1 MHQLGSHLKKRTIHM
16 STKLQRIIGW
26 VMTAL
31 LEIMLIG
38 LSGISKFMEF
48 PGKKEMLDRMGISA
62 DLLSRIGV
70 VEIAVAI
77 LFLIPR
83 TAFIGAILITAYLGG
98 AIMTHLRVGD
108 PWIFPIILG
117 VFMWVALG
125 LRNPA
130 IFSLALGKAP
140 AGQTSEEVSR

>member
-1 MHQLGSHLKKRTIHM
+1 
-16 STKLQRIIGW
+16 
-26 VMTAL
+26 
-31 LEIMLIG
+31 
-38 LSGISKFMEF
+38 MEF

-62 DLLSRIGV
+62 DLLSKIGV

-83 TAFIGAILITAYLGG
+83 TSFIGAILITAYLGG

-108 PWIFPIILG
+108 PWSFPIILG

-130 IFSLALGKAP
+130 IFALALGKNP
-140 AGQTSEEVSR
+140 TGHKPEDEVSR

>member
-1 MHQLGSHLKKRTIHM
+1 M

-26 VMTAL
+26 MMTAL

-70 VEIAVAI
+70 VEITVAI

-83 TAFIGAILITAYLGG
+83 TSFVGAILITAYLGG
-98 AIMTHLRVGD
+98 AIMTHLRIGD
-108 PWIFPIILG
+108 PWFFPVILG

-130 IFSLALGKAP
+130 IFALALGRIP

>member
-1 MHQLGSHLKKRTIHM
+1 M

-77 LFLIPR
+77 LFMIPR
-83 TAFIGAILITAYLGG
+83 TSFIGAILITGYLGG
-98 AIMTHLRVGD
+98 AIMTHLRIGD
-108 PWIFPIILG
+108 PWIFPVILG
-117 VFMWVALG
+117 VFMWIALG
-125 LRNPA
+125 LRNPVV
-130 IFSLALGKAP
+130 FSLALGKSATC
-140 AGQTSEEVSR
+140 QKTDEVAR

>member
-1 MHQLGSHLKKRTIHM
+1 MHQLGSHLKKRTILM

-77 LFLIPR
+77 LFVIPR

-130 IFSLALGKAP
+130 IFALALGKAP

>member
-1 MHQLGSHLKKRTIHM
+1 MILM

-83 TAFIGAILITAYLGG
+83 TSFIGAILITAYLGG

-108 PWIFPIILG
+108 PWFFPIILG

-130 IFSLALGKAP
+130 IFTLALGKTP
-140 AGQTSEEVSR
+140 AGHKSEEVSR

>member
-1 MHQLGSHLKKRTIHM
+1 M
-16 STKLQRIIGW
+16 STKLKRIIGW
-26 VMTAL
+26 VMTVL

-83 TAFIGAILITAYLGG
+83 TSFIGAILITAYLGG

-108 PWIFPIILG
+108 SWFFPIILG

-130 IFSLALGKAP
+130 IFTLALGRTP
-140 AGQTSEEVSR
+140 AGHKSEEVSR

>member
-1 MHQLGSHLKKRTIHM
+1 M

-77 LFLIPR
+77 LFMIPR
-83 TAFIGAILITAYLGG
+83 TSFIGAILITGYLGG
-98 AIMTHLRVGD
+98 AIMTHLRIGD
-108 PWIFPIILG
+108 PWIFPVILG
-117 VFMWVALG
+117 VFMWIALG
-125 LRNPA
+125 LRNPV
-130 IFSLALGKAP
+130 IFSLALGKNATC
-140 AGQTSEEVSR
+140 QKTDEVSP

>member
-1 MHQLGSHLKKRTIHM
+1 
-16 STKLQRIIGW
+16 
-26 VMTAL
+26 MTVL

-48 PGKKEMLDRMGISA
+48 PGKNEMLDRMGISA

-83 TAFIGAILITAYLGG
+83 TSFIGAILITAYLGG

-108 PWIFPIILG
+108 PWFFPIILG

-130 IFSLALGKAP
+130 IFALALGRNP
-140 AGQTSEEVSR
+140 ADPESEETSR

>member
-1 MHQLGSHLKKRTIHM
+1 M

-26 VMTAL
+26 VMTVL

-48 PGKKEMLDRMGISA
+48 PGKNEMLDRMGISA

-83 TAFIGAILITAYLGG
+83 TSFIGAILITAYLGG

-108 PWIFPIILG
+108 PWFFPIILG

-130 IFSLALGKAP
+130 IFALALGRNP
-140 AGQTSEEVSR
+140 ADPESEETSR

>member
-1 MHQLGSHLKKRTIHM
+1 M

-70 VEIAVAI
+70 VEITVAI

-83 TAFIGAILITAYLGG
+83 TSFVGAILITAYLGG
-98 AIMTHLRVGD
+98 AIMTHLRIGD
-108 PWIFPIILG
+108 PWFFPVILG

-130 IFSLALGKAP
+130 IFALALGRIP
-140 AGQTSEEVSR
+140 AGQTSQEVSR

>member
-1 MHQLGSHLKKRTIHM
+1 M
-16 STKLQRIIGW
+16 STKVQRIIGW

-62 DLLSRIGV
+62 DMLSRIGV

-83 TAFIGAILITAYLGG
+83 TSFVGAILITGYLGG
-98 AIMTHLRVGD
+98 AIMTHLRIGD
-108 PWIFPIILG
+108 PWVFPVILG
-117 VFMWVALG
+117 VFMWIALG
-125 LRNPA
+125 LRNPV
-130 IFSLALGKAP
+130 IFSLALGKNATC
-140 AGQTSEEVSR
+140 QKTDEVSP

>member
-1 MHQLGSHLKKRTIHM
+1 M

-31 LEIMLIG
+31 IEIMLIG
-38 LSGISKFMEF
+38 LSGIPKFMDF

-77 LFLIPR
+77 LFMIPR
-83 TAFIGAILITAYLGG
+83 TSFIGAILITGYLGG
-98 AIMTHLRVGD
+98 AIMTHLRIGD
-108 PWIFPIILG
+108 PWVFPVILG
-117 VFMWVALG
+117 VFMWIALG
-125 LRNPA
+125 LRNPV
-130 IFSLALGKAP
+130 IFTLALGKNA
-140 AGQTSEEVSR
+140 TSQKNDEVAR

>member
-1 MHQLGSHLKKRTIHM
+1 M
-16 STKLQRIIGW
+16 STKVQRIIGW

-83 TAFIGAILITAYLGG
+83 TSFVGAILITGYLGG
-98 AIMTHLRVGD
+98 AIMTHLRIGD
-108 PWIFPIILG
+108 PWVFPVILG
-117 VFMWVALG
+117 VFMWIALG
-125 LRNPA
+125 LRNPV
-130 IFSLALGKAP
+130 IFSLALGKNATC
-140 AGQTSEEVSR
+140 QKTDEVSP

>member
-1 MHQLGSHLKKRTIHM
+1 M

-83 TAFIGAILITAYLGG
+83 TAFI
-98 AIMTHLRVGD
+98 MTHLRVGD

>member
-1 MHQLGSHLKKRTIHM
+1 M

-70 VEIAVAI
+70 VEITVAI

-83 TAFIGAILITAYLGG
+83 TSFVGAILITAYLGG
-98 AIMTHLRVGD
+98 AIMTHLRIGD
-108 PWIFPIILG
+108 PWFFPVILG

-130 IFSLALGKAP
+130 IFALALGRIP

>member
-1 MHQLGSHLKKRTIHM
+1 M
-16 STKLQRIIGW
+16 SIKLQRIIGW

-70 VEIAVAI
+70 VEITVAI

-83 TAFIGAILITAYLGG
+83 SSFVGAILITAYLGG
-98 AIMTHLRVGD
+98 AIMTHLRIGD
-108 PWIFPIILG
+108 PWFFPVILG

-130 IFSLALGKAP
+130 IFALALGRIP
-140 AGQTSEEVSR
+140 AGQTSQEVSR